1 MLSSYPF
8 WWLALPVLLLPVW
21 WHRQKRQR
29 LKAEPLATA
38 RFLPSAAPEQLRVW
52 RWRDRL
58 LLLVRCL
65 MLVALIAWLA
75 ATIFPWRGD
84 TVLLDAG
91 ADKAWAEQQIAAAGM
106 SAAQRIELPTNG
118 LQWLRQHERD
128 WRPAARLL
136 IVARADQLAMPARV
150 PQFSHQVELRTAL
163 PSVAAPT
170 AAALPATAP
179 QDAGAASPN
188 AAMAPATPIAA
199 VSANVLASTTP
210 AEHHIVLA
218 GAQEPDAAWRSLFAA
233 FGRAG
238 DGAGRYTLAAEPTAK
253 TELIVWSSPAAPPAN
268 WRAPHWWIA
277 APAAVPGG
285 PATAPAGFPELA
297 SAATLTIN
305 GITLKYADSPR
316 GRLWTSDAMPP
327 RDADTARALYE
338 AWQQLR
344 PAPAP
349 AYPMPSQAWSA
360 ARSALP
366 AITDAKPA
374 AWLAFALLAL
384 FLLERILSHAR
395 RN

>member
-52 RWRDRL
+52 QWRDRL

-106 SAAQRIELPTNG
+106 GAAQRIELPPHG

-128 WRPAARLL
+128 WRPGARLL
-136 IVARADQLAMPARV
+136 IVARADQVAMPARV
-150 PQFSHQVELRTAL
+150 PQFSHQVDMRTKLLTA
-163 PSVAAPT
+163 AAPT
-170 AAALPATAP
+170 AAASAP
-179 QDAGAASPN
+179 
-188 AAMAPATPIAA
+188 
-199 VSANVLASTTP
+199 TP
-210 AEHHIVLA
+210 AGRHIVLA
-218 GAQEPDAAWRSLFAA
+218 GAQEQGVAWRSLFAA
-233 FGRAG
+233 FDRAG
-238 DGAGRYTLAAEPTAK
+238 DGAIRYTLTAEPSAK
-253 TELIVWSSPAAPPAN
+253 TELIVWDFTAAPPAG
-268 WRAPHWWIA
+268 WHAPHWWLTT
-277 APAAVPGG
+277 
-285 PATAPAGFPELA
+285 ATAFPELA
-297 SAATLTIN
+297 NASTLTIN
-305 GITLKYADSPR
+305 GLTLKYADSPR
-316 GRLWTSDAMPP
+316 GRLWLSDAWPP
-327 RDADTARALYE
+327 RDADTARSIYE
-338 AWQQLR
+338 TWQQLKA
-344 PAPAP
+344 APAP
-349 AYPMPSQAWSA
+349 AYPMPSQTLAA
-360 ARSALP
+360 ARSAPP

-374 AWLAFALLAL
+374 TWLALALLAL
-384 FLLERILSHAR
+384 FLLERILTHVR

>member
-1 MLSSYPF
+1 MLSSYPL

-65 MLVALIAWLA
+65 MLVTLIAWLA

-91 ADKAWAEQQIAAAGM
+91 ADRAWAEQQITAAGM
-106 SAAQRIELPTNG
+106 SAAQRIELPPNG

-128 WRPAARLL
+128 WRPSARLL
-136 IVARADQLAMPARV
+136 IVARGEQIAMPARV
-150 PQFSHQVELRTAL
+150 PPFSHQVDLRTKL
-163 PSVAAPT
+163 PYAATTLGSSTAAPP
-170 AAALPATAP
+170 AASAASNAMTHATTATAP
-179 QDAGAASPN
+179 AADTAAQDAAAPPAASAIPLR
-188 AAMAPATPIAA
+188 AG
-199 VSANVLASTTP
+199 
-210 AEHHIVLA
+210 HHIVLA
-218 GAQEPDAAWRSLFAA
+218 GAQEQGAAWRSLVAA

-238 DGAGRYTLAAEPTAK
+238 DGAERYTLAAEPTNA
-253 TELIVWSSPAAPPAN
+253 TELIIWESPSTPPAN
-268 WRAPHWWIA
+268 WRAPHWWLA
-277 APAAVPGG
+277 APSP
-285 PATAPAGFPELA
+285 TFPELA
-297 SAATLTIN
+297 NASTLTIN
-305 GITLKYADSPR
+305 GITLKYADTPR
-316 GRLWTSDAMPP
+316 GRLWTSDAFPP

-338 AWQQLR
+338 AWQQLS

-349 AYPMPSQAWSA
+349 AYPMPSQTLGTT
-360 ARSALP
+360 RSALP

-374 AWLAFALLAL
+374 AWLALALLAL
-384 FLLERILSHAR
+384 FLLERILTHAR
-395 RN
+395 RS

>member
-1 MLSSYPF
+1 MMLSSYPL

-65 MLVALIAWLA
+65 MLVTLIAWLA

-91 ADKAWAEQQIAAAGM
+91 VDKAWAEQQITAAGM
-106 SAAQRIELPTNG
+106 SAAQRIELPPNG

-128 WRPAARLL
+128 WRPSARLL
-136 IVARADQLAMPARV
+136 IVARGEQIAMPARV
-150 PQFSHQVELRTAL
+150 PPFSHQVELRTKL
-163 PSVAAPT
+163 PPAAAPT
-170 AAALPATAP
+170 AAASA
-179 QDAGAASPN
+179 
-188 AAMAPATPIAA
+188 APAGP
-199 VSANVLASTTP
+199 LRGG
-210 AEHHIVLA
+210 HHIVLA
-218 GAQEPDAAWRSLFAA
+218 GAQEQGAAWRSLLAA
-233 FGRAG
+233 FARAG
-238 DGAGRYTLAAEPTAK
+238 DGAERYTLAAEPATA
-253 TELIVWSSPAAPPAN
+253 TELIIWESPSAPPAN
-268 WRAPHWWIA
+268 WRAPHWWLA
-277 APAAVPGG
+277 APS
-285 PATAPAGFPELA
+285 PAFPELA
-297 SAATLTIN
+297 NASTLNIN
-305 GITLKYADSPR
+305 GLTLKYADSPR
-316 GRLWTSDAMPP
+316 GRLWTSDAFPP

-338 AWQQLR
+338 AWQQLS

-349 AYPMPSQAWSA
+349 AYPMPSQTLGGT
-360 ARSALP
+360 RSALP

-374 AWLAFALLAL
+374 AWLALVLLAL

-395 RN
+395 RS

>member
-52 RWRDRL
+52 QWRDRL

-106 SAAQRIELPTNG
+106 GAAQRIELPPQG
-118 LQWLRQHERD
+118 MQWLRQHERD
-128 WRPAARLL
+128 WRPSARLL
-136 IVARADQLAMPARV
+136 IVARAGQLAMPARV
-150 PQFSHQVELRTAL
+150 PQFSHQVEVRTRL
-163 PSVAAPT
+163 PAAATPSAAASAPT
-170 AAALPATAP
+170 PA
-179 QDAGAASPN
+179 GRH
-188 AAMAPATPIAA
+188 
-199 VSANVLASTTP
+199 V
-210 AEHHIVLA
+210 VLA
-218 GAQEPDAAWRSLFAA
+218 GAQEQGAAWRSLFAA
-233 FGRAG
+233 FDRAG
-238 DGAGRYTLAAEPTAK
+238 DGAIRYTLAAEPSAK
-253 TELIVWSSPAAPPAN
+253 TELIVWDSAATPPAG
-268 WRAPHWWIA
+268 WHAPHWWLTSQ
-277 APAAVPGG
+277 
-285 PATAPAGFPELA
+285 TAFPELA
-297 SAATLTIN
+297 NSSTLTIN
-305 GITLKYADSPR
+305 GLTLKYADSPR
-316 GRLWTSDAMPP
+316 GRLWLTDAWPP
-327 RDADTARALYE
+327 RDADTARAIYE
-338 AWQQLR
+338 AWQQLKA
-344 PAPAP
+344 APAP
-349 AYPMPSQAWSA
+349 AYPMPSQTLAA

-374 AWLAFALLAL
+374 TWLALALLAL
-384 FLLERILSHAR
+384 FLLERILTHVR